1 MESYKTLEIVRKNTD
16 SSVFH
21 LILNRPS
28 QLNALSLDF
37 FVEFPE
43 ALSSLDKN
51 PDVSVIVLSGAGKH
65 FCSGIDLNSLSS
77 ISERAESGRDRARS
91 SEHLRRKIKSMQ
103 AAITAIEQCRKP
115 VIAAIH
121 GACIGGGVDLVTA
134 CDIRYCSEDAFFAI
148 KEVDLAIVADL
159 GTLQR
164 LPSIVGHA
172 NAMEL
177 ALTARRFSGREAKDL
192 GLVSQVF
199 GSKSELEI
207 GVTTIAEGIAEKSPL
222 AVTGTKAVLLRSREM
237 SVEQGLDYVATW
249 NSAMLISDDLNEAVS
264 AQIMKRRPRFAKL

>member
-1 MESYKTLEIVRKNTD
+1 MPKTLEIIRKNTD

-21 LILNRPS
+21 LIINRPS
-28 QLNALSLDF
+28 HLNALSLDF
-37 FVEFPE
+37 FIEFPK
-43 ALSSLDKN
+43 ALSSLDQN
-51 PDVSVIVLSGAGKH
+51 PDVSVIILSGAGKH

-77 ISERAESGRDRARS
+77 ISTQSSSGNDRGRS
-91 SEHLRRKIKSMQ
+91 SEQLRRKIKSMQ

-121 GACIGGGVDLVTA
+121 GACIGGGVDLITA
-134 CDIRYCSEDAFFAI
+134 CDIRYCSEDAFFSI

-164 LPSIVGHA
+164 LPSIVGYA

-177 ALTARRFSGREAKDL
+177 ALTARRFSGSEAKDL
-192 GLVSQVF
+192 GLVSKVF
-199 GSKSELEI
+199 GSKSELDN
-207 GVTTIAEGIAEKSPL
+207 GVTTIAEGIGGKSPL
-222 AVTGTKAVLLRSREM
+222 AVTGTKAVLLRSREV

-264 AQIMKRRPRFAKL
+264 AQMMKRKPRFAKL

>member
-21 LILNRPS
+21 LNLNRPS
-28 QLNALSLDF
+28 QFNALSLDF
-37 FVEFPE
+37 FVEFPI
-43 ALSSLDKN
+43 ALSSLDQN
-51 PDVSVIVLSGAGKH
+51 QDVAVIVLSGAGKH
-65 FCSGIDLNSLSS
+65 FCSGIDLSSLSS
-77 ISERAESGRDRARS
+77 ISERSASGDRGRS
-91 SEHLRRKIKSMQ
+91 SERLRRTIKSMQ

-121 GACIGGGVDLVTA
+121 GACIGGAVDLVTA
-134 CDIRYCSEDAFFAI
+134 CDMRYCSEDAFFAI

-177 ALTARRFSGREAKDL
+177 ALTARRFSAREAKDL
-192 GLVSQVF
+192 GLVSRVF
-199 GSKSELEI
+199 GSNSELDK
-207 GVTTIAEGIAEKSPL
+207 GVNTIAEGVAAKSPL
-222 AVTGTKAVLLRSREM
+222 AVTGTKAVLLRSRELT
-237 SVEQGLDYVATW
+237 VEQGLDYVATW

-264 AQIMKRRPRFAKL
+264 AQLKKRQPRFSKL